1 MNCRKMIELLTYI
14 ICSLQTLEVYCDY
27 LDFDFLYDSIRL
39 LRCDN
44 KYPEAYRPYYTFDVT
59 IKPRDTGSE
68 LWDEEKIAYAL
79 TCFNDTLL
87 RNHKQ
92 FITGFGKPIDFNYLS
107 YEELSKNLVITNIKA
122 IDGTMKLELVLITN
136 ILDREYVSASERA
149 YRRFL
154 L

>member
-1 MNCRKMIELLTYI
+1 MISQKMIELLTYI
-14 ICSLQTLEVYCDY
+14 IWSLQTLEVYCDY
-27 LDFDFLYDSIRL
+27 FDFDFLYDSISL

-68 LWDEEKIAYAL
+68 LWDEKKIAYAL
-79 TCFNDTLL
+79 TNFNDILL

-92 FITGFGKPIDFNYLS
+92 FITGLCKPIDFNFLS
-107 YEELSKNLVITNIKA
+107 YDELSKNLVITNIKA

-154 L
+154 I